1 LSVNILDGFSGLGG
15 FSLAMQRAGFEINNH
30 YSSEIDKYAQQIYR
44 KQFPGSIQLGDV
56 AGIGNDLGKID
67 IISGGFPCQAF
78 SIAGKRGGF
87 EDTRGT
93 LFFEI
98 ERLARFYRPSYMV
111 LENVKGLFSHDGG
124 NTIRVIL
131 DKLRGLDYSVQL
143 LLLNTVDFG
152 IPQNRERCFFI
163 CTATGERK
171 PEISGIK
178 SRKTETPF
186 SSNAIDANYWKGIDN
201 HGQRTCIAIDT
212 KQQKDPNFSI
222 EKSQCLVSSI
232 YKEPIKVMAVCT
244 PEIAV
249 KGQNGRIIKDPD
261 DPMFTLTARDKHGV
275 LISNSGLS
283 RKYEQRDT
291 APPLRSH
298 DGCGHD
304 NYTLQDTIIR
314 RLTPVECER
323 LQDYPDDYTQ
333 YGINESGEQVE
344 ISDTQRYKTLGNSI
358 TVKVAEEIFKA
369 IREVF

>member
-1 LSVNILDGFSGLGG
+1 MTINTLDGFSGIGG
-15 FSLAMQRAGFEINNH
+15 FSLAIQRAGFEINKH
-30 YSSEIDKYAQQIYR
+30 YSSEVDKYAQQIYR

-78 SIAGKRGGF
+78 SIAGKRRGF

-171 PEISGIK
+171 PEISGIR

-201 HGQRTCIAIDT
+201 HGQRTCI
-212 KQQKDPNFSI
+212 Q
-222 EKSQCLVSSI
+222 
-232 YKEPIKVMAVCT
+232 AVCT
-244 PEIAV
+244 PDVKV

-261 DPMFTLTARDKHGV
+261 DPILTLTARDKHGV
-275 LISNSGLS
+275 LISDSGQG
-283 RKYEQRDT
+283 RKRELRNIT
-291 APPLRSH
+291 PPLRSH

-304 NYTLQDTIIR
+304 NYTFIDTIIR

-323 LQDYPDDYTQ
+323 LQDYPDNYTQ

-369 IREVF
+369 IRKVI